1 MPLRPRV
8 QAAGRTT
15 PDGLRFIRSWMSDPL
30 RVAAVAPSSAALA
43 RLITREIDVSH
54 APILELGPGTGVFT
68 QALIARGIAQKDL
81 TILELGDEFVTL
93 LRDRFPEANILHGNA
108 ARLLRQPLFQDE
120 KAGAAISGLG
130 LLSMSPRA
138 VLSIVGGAFAN
149 MRPDASFY
157 QFTYGPQCPIHRS
170 IMERLHLKAERV
182 GGTFRNVPPAAVY
195 RISRQS

>member
-8 QAAGRTT
+8 QGAERTT
-15 PDGLRFIRSWMSDPL
+15 PDGLRFIRSWINDPL

-43 RLITREIDVSH
+43 RLITREIDPSR

-68 QALIARGIAQKDL
+68 QALVERGIAHADL
-81 TILELGDEFVTL
+81 TIIELGEEFVTL
-93 LRDRFPEANILHGNA
+93 LRERFPGANILHGNA
-108 ARLLRQPLFQDE
+108 ARLLRQPLFQGA
-120 KAGAAISGLG
+120 KAGAAVSGLG

-149 MRPDASFY
+149 MQSDASFY
-157 QFTYGPQCPIHRS
+157 QFTYGPQCPIRRS
-170 IMERLHLKAERV
+170 ILERLSLKAERI

-195 RISRQS
+195 RISRQT